1 MATVYQHQVEHGQ
14 WFIHEHSA
22 GASSGSLKEIQKIL
36 NMNEVDMVKGDQCMY
51 ELKTWSMNG
60 KMDTQA
66 KKRMSFM
73 SNSKEILK
81 ELVKKY
87 DGNQHRQK
95 PHRGS
100 AKDAERY
107 TDGLCRAIC
116 VGLMKEIRN
125 GEMKIMKLID
135 VGADTKMENN
145 LDDYEENIKGYER
158 AWDDVS
164 GEELDPGE
172 VKKARDKE
180 MKYIEE
186 KGVWKVVARDEAVR
200 REVKII
206 KTKWI
211 DINKGDRAN
220 PNCRSRLV
228 AKEFRDGNQEGLF
241 ASTPIGGAQVADQH
255 DCYDRP
261 GAGDRGESHHDQ

>member
-1 MATVYQHQVEHGQ
+1 
-14 WFIHEHSA
+14 
-22 GASSGSLKEIQKIL
+22 
-36 NMNEVDMVKGDQCMY
+36 MY
-51 ELKTWSMNG
+51 ELKTWGMNG

-66 KKRMSFM
+66 KKRMSFV

-87 DGNQHRQK
+87 EGNQQHQK
-95 PHRGS
+95 PQRGS
-100 AKDAERY
+100 EMNAKRY

-116 VGLMKEIRN
+116 VGLMKEVRN

-145 LDDYEENIKGYER
+145 VDDYEDNIKGYER
-158 AWDDVS
+158 AWDDVL
-164 GEELDPGE
+164 GEELDAGE
-172 VKKARDKE
+172 VRKARDNE

-186 KGVWKVVARDEAVR
+186 KGVWKVIARDEAAR

-206 KTKWI
+206 KTRWI

-220 PNCRSRLV
+220 PNYRSRLV
-228 AKEFRDGNQEGLF
+228 AKEFRD
-241 ASTPIGGAQVADQH
+241 
-255 DCYDRP
+255 
-261 GAGDRGESHHDQ
+261 